1 MIVSVNS
8 KVFQKEMD
16 NIVKY
21 SFGFL
26 EGAQRGKS
34 KFLGILGKETIEV
47 LKQYI
52 DSNARISPNTLHH
65 VYEWYKTGSPDAR
78 LFNITYTV
86 SGLGLSIKSTFS
98 QSSSIQNGSN
108 TPFYNKA
115 KIMELGTPVT
125 IRPRLAQVLRFE
137 VDGEEVFSKSPVKV
151 SNPGGDAQ
159 GKFEKVFNIFMSTY
173 FRQSFLKNSGILE
186 NLKNPIVYKK
196 NISAGKK
203 MGKSKGIQVGYRWIT
218 NVKVGA

>member
-1 MIVSVNS
+1 
-8 KVFQKEMD
+8 MD

-52 DSNARISPNTLHH
+52 DSNARINPNTLHH
-65 VYEWYKTGSPDAR
+65 VYEWYKTGSPNAR
-78 LFNITYTV
+78 LFDITYTV

-98 QSSSIQNGSN
+98 QSSSVQNGSN

-115 KIMELGTPVT
+115 KIMEMGTPVT
-125 IRPRLAQVLRFE
+125 IRPRVAKALRFE
-137 VDGEEVFSKSPVKV
+137 IDGEEIFSKSPVKV
-151 SNPGGDAQ
+151 NNPGGDAKGQ
-159 GKFEKVFNIFMSTY
+159 FEKVFNIFMSTY

-186 NLKNPIVYKK
+186 NIKNPIVYKK
-196 NISAGKK
+196 NLFAGKN
-203 MGKSKGIQVGYRWIT
+203 MGKSKGVQVGYRWIT